1 MQLHFIDAKCKFHVR
16 SQWLG
21 KFLPSNWYP
30 TKMRTENCG
39 LPDSSSR
46 MMQNKLDEEY
56 QTGEYNEYMYN
67 STTDGQWQSINN
79 LQDKEIGSDLG
90 FFRATVSS

>member
-1 MQLHFIDAKCKFHVR
+1 
-16 SQWLG
+16 
-21 KFLPSNWYP
+21 
-30 TKMRTENCG
+30 MRTENCG

-56 QTGEYNEYMYN
+56 RTGEYKEYN

-79 LQDKEIGSDLG
+79 LQDKEIGSDLV
-90 FFRATVSS
+90 FFSSDGIIIISQLTKDA